1 MVPDYRNIETLN
13 DGTEANMMLR
23 ERLGDLNA
31 LYLNVG
37 KLNLIIHF
45 IDDVL

>member
-13 DGTEANMMLR
+13 DGTEAHMMLH
-23 ERLGDLNA
+23 ERLDDLNA
-31 LYLNVG
+31 LYRSGG
-37 KLNLIIHF
+37 KWNLIIQF